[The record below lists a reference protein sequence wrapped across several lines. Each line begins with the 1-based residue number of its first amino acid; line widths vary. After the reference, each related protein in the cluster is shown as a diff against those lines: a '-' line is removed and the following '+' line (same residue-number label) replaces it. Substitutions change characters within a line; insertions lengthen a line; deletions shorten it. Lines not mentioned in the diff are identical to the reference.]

1 MPASL
6 ARPARNGA
14 LPPSSANGVSS
25 RQLQWPRSKSAA
37 MHRESAPPAQGGMS
51 MRYSIC
57 AALLAVAFAAAP
69 AAAQVV
75 DFTKYPNFK
84 GQWVR
89 VGNPNNW
96 IPLAG
101 QPPLTPEYQKVFAD
115 ITQDLKEGGPG
126 NWPSTFCVPAGM
138 PAMMS
143 FYDPG
148 EIIVMP
154 DVTYILISH
163 NDDSYRR
170 IYTDGRDWPKEPEPT
185 FAGYSLGKWVD
196 ENNDGK
202 YDVLEVE
209 TRFLKL
215 PRGYD
220 ITGIP
225 FHEDGEAVIK
235 ERIYLDK
242 ADPNTLLDEITVLDH
257 ALTRPYV
264 KLQKATRNPN
274 ARPVWH
280 SDVCSE
286 TNTHIRIENEPYYL
300 SADGRL
306 MPSKKGQRPP
316 DLTFFKTKARN

>member
-1 MPASL
+1 LIATVEI
-6 ARPARNGA
+6 GGDA
-14 LPPSSANGVSS
+14 LGE
-25 RQLQWPRSKSAA
+25 RAA
-37 MHRESAPPAQGGMS
+37 GRMS
-51 MRYSIC
+51 MRYPGSIC
-57 AALLAVAFAAAP
+57 AALLAVALGAPP

-75 DFTKYPNFK
+75 DFAKYPNFK

-101 QPPLTPEYQKVFAD
+101 KPPLTPEYQKIFAD
-115 ITQDLKEGGPG
+115 ITADVEAGGPG

-170 IYTDGRDWPKEPEPT
+170 IYTDGRDWPKEPEVT
-185 FAGYSLGKWVD
+185 FAGYSIGKWVD
-196 ENNDGK
+196 EDNDGK

-242 ADPNTLLDEITVLDH
+242 ANPNTLYDEITVLDH

-264 KLQKATRNPN
+264 KLQKATRNPSPH
-274 ARPVWH
+274 PVWH

-316 DLTFFKTKARN
+316 DLTYFKTKQRN

>member
-1 MPASL
+1 
-6 ARPARNGA
+6 
-14 LPPSSANGVSS
+14 
-25 RQLQWPRSKSAA
+25 
-37 MHRESAPPAQGGMS
+37 
-51 MRYSIC
+51 MRYPGSIC
-57 AALLAVAFAAAP
+57 AALLAVAVSTAP

-75 DFTKYPNFK
+75 DFGKYPNLK

-101 QPPLTPEYQKVFAD
+101 PPPLTPEYQKIFAG

-170 IYTDGRDWPKEPEPT
+170 IYTDGREWPKDPEVT

-242 ADPNTLLDEITVLDH
+242 ADPNTLLDEITIFDH
-257 ALTRPYV
+257 ALTRPYT

-274 ARPVWH
+274 PKPVWH

-286 TNTHIRIENEPYYL
+286 TNTHIRVENEPYYL

-316 DLTFFKTKARN
+316 DLTYFKVKERN

>member
-1 MPASL
+1 
-6 ARPARNGA
+6 
-14 LPPSSANGVSS
+14 
-25 RQLQWPRSKSAA
+25 
-37 MHRESAPPAQGGMS
+37 
-51 MRYSIC
+51 
-57 AALLAVAFAAAP
+57 
-69 AAAQVV
+69 
-75 DFTKYPNFK
+75 
-84 GQWVR
+84 VR

-101 QPPLTPEYQKVFAD
+101 QPPLTPEYQKIFAD

-170 IYTDGRDWPKEPEPT
+170 IYTDGREWPKEPEPT